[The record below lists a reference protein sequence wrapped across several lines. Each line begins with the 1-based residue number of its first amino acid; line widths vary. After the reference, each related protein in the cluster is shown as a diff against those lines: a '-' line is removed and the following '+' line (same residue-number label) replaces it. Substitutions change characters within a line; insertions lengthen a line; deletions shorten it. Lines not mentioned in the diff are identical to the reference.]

1 MPYIILYMIL
11 EAYYDME
18 VAYRACAKPNPGVIL
33 PTASTAKCFVSDLS
47 RPLFTS
53 GFAEG
58 SASAPPK
65 ISDENPSPHQ
75 IPLSAATSIT

>member
-11 EAYYDME
+11 EAYTTWKLLTEHAPSRTWVLSQKQSD
-18 VAYRACAKPNPGVIL
+18 L
-33 PTASTAKCFVSDLS
+33 PTASTAKCFISDLS

-53 GFAEG
+53 GFAIG

-65 ISDENPSPHQ
+65 ISAENPSPHQ
-75 IPLSAATSIT
+75 ITLQ